1 VVASG
6 FDLLII
12 GRYNKALG
20 VSDKVFYM
28 LGDAVIAPAIGMF
41 FITSFTTHYYYL
53 YYYLY

>member
-1 VVASG
+1 MVASG

-20 VSDKVFYM
+20 ISDKVFYM

-41 FITSFTTHYYYL
+41 STTSFTTL
-53 YYYLY
+53 YYYIYY